1 MWKFSSFVLTH
12 VMYNLTRT
20 VCEYVYVYVG
30 VLHCNA
36 LHPILKICICLVY
49 SISIISL
56 GQILKQTLLC
66 IRRSQLNFKLLHKQH
81 VSCSLYSH
89 SHRSRC
95 AMKSNRA
102 PVPQTGKYCL
112 FWIFRI
118 SHFDIVLLLLFCHL
132 KLYCLFVCLLHASI
146 RSFNLLMSIRQIL
159 VNDVCI

>member
-1 MWKFSSFVLTH
+1 MWYIIWPGQFVNI
-12 VMYNLTRT
+12 YIYI
-20 VCEYVYVYVG
+20 CGYAIWA
-30 VLHCNA
+30 CIA
-36 LHPILKICICLVY
+36 LHLTLKICICLVY

-66 IRRSQLNFKLLHKQH
+66 IRRSQLNYKLLHKQH

-89 SHRSRC
+89 SHSHRSRW

-102 PVPQTGKYCL
+102 LVPQTAKYCL